1 MRDEHKMFE
10 ITKLYDETSF
20 PDNEMSIGYMINV
33 YQESINKIFPEYL
46 VNFDYFVRMMEN
58 YGFVLLTKEEAEKKD
73 LPNGSGLFSELY
85 THMEKEIDKNAKRIY
100 DYGTANQMNLDEKWV
115 SFMNR
120 YFIFRKNRH
129 VDSEKVYNQFINKMD
144 KVEHPEDIVDVF
156 IKPTVQTK
164 DVDVDVDDDKEK
176 TVKEEKPVKVRN
188 LKKKLVLDDYLP
200 FEESMEPSNIV
211 LGDVVKI
218 KKQKK

>member
-1 MRDEHKMFE
+1 
-10 ITKLYDETSF
+10 
-20 PDNEMSIGYMINV
+20 
-33 YQESINKIFPEYL
+33 
-46 VNFDYFVRMMEN
+46 
-58 YGFVLLTKEEAEKKD
+58 
-73 LPNGSGLFSELY
+73 
-85 THMEKEIDKNAKRIY
+85 
-100 DYGTANQMNLDEKWV
+100 MNLDEKWV

-164 DVDVDVDDDKEK
+164 DVDVDDDKEQ
-176 TVKEEKPVKVRN
+176 TVEEEKPVKVRN

>member
-1 MRDEHKMFE
+1 
-10 ITKLYDETSF
+10 
-20 PDNEMSIGYMINV
+20 
-33 YQESINKIFPEYL
+33 
-46 VNFDYFVRMMEN
+46 MEN
-58 YGFVLLTKEEAEKKD
+58 
-73 LPNGSGLFSELY
+73 
-85 THMEKEIDKNAKRIY
+85 EIDKNAKRIY
-100 DYGTANQMNLDEKWV
+100 DYGTANQMNVDEKWV

-129 VDSEKVYNQFINKMD
+129 VDSEKVYNLFINKMD

-164 DVDVDVDDDKEK
+164 DVDVDVVVDDDKEK
-176 TVKEEKPVKVRN
+176 TVEEEKPVKVRN

-200 FEESMEPSNIV
+200 FEESMDQPNIV